1 MISDTYDS
9 DDDNRS
15 DRLKPPTINYEP
27 EDDELP
33 PFYQRSSSPKSDDA
47 KGAAEK
53 ETSGERFRKRQPT
66 QKPDTSLGDEVL
78 IRYLDQ
84 NRIDIANFERLDPLS
99 SRVHPER
106 EPGQSVKL
114 PKPEPEPQGRSGSS
128 SQSNICEKAKSALK
142 YLTNEL
148 HQEDKEPFLHHDPK
162 VEKSIHPQNKV
173 EETTIRPETTS
184 PNRHQ
189 ILPNISTSP
198 DSISHLKKHNIPA
211 PERLPAIQSPPQS
224 IAASSPENRQNLP
237 SIQSAIG
244 ELPAVPPKDPSGRV
258 NGASPYAFPPIS
270 TSSPS
275 APRNDLACE
284 PFLGQF
290 PPPQIPLSP
299 YSHLSP
305 ASSKDMSN
313 VPSPASQQSFWRP
326 LKPDLRYVASS
337 YEVLPQAT
345 QSPATSYPTPT
356 EQSGSER
363 ASFSSNSQPNGAVS
377 TGLFRCRHPGCTA
390 AFQTQYLLK

>member
-1 MISDTYDS
+1 MNSDTYDS

-15 DRLKPPTINYEP
+15 DRLKPATINYQP

-33 PFYQRSSSPKSDDA
+33 PFYQRPSSPKSDDA

-53 ETSGERFRKRQPT
+53 ETSGERFRKRLPT
-66 QKPDTSLGDEVL
+66 QKPETSLGDEVL
-78 IRYLDQ
+78 IRYLDP
-84 NRIDIANFERLDPLS
+84 NSDYIARFERLEPLS
-99 SRVHPER
+99 SRVPPEG

-114 PKPEPEPQGRSGSS
+114 KRPEPEPQGNSVSS
-128 SQSNICEKAKSALK
+128 SHSNICEKAKSALN
-142 YLTNEL
+142 YLTEEL
-148 HQEDKEPFLHHDPK
+148 YQEDKERIPPHDPK
-162 VEKSIHPQNKV
+162 AEKSIKPQNKAEDKAV
-173 EETTIRPETTS
+173 RPETTS

-189 ILPNISTSP
+189 ILPGISTSP
-198 DSISHLKKHNIPA
+198 DSISHLKKYNIPV

-224 IAASSPENRQNLP
+224 VAASSPENRQNLP

-244 ELPAVPPKDPSGRV
+244 DLPAVPPKDPSGRV

-275 APRNDLACE
+275 APRNELAGE
-284 PFLGQF
+284 PLLGQF
-290 PPPQIPLSP
+290 QPPQIPLSP

-313 VPSPASQQSFWRP
+313 MPSPASQQPYLRP
-326 LKPDLRYVASS
+326 LKPDIPYVASN
-337 YEVLPQAT
+337 YEVLPQTT

-356 EQSGSER
+356 EQSASER

-377 TGLFRCRHPGCTA
+377 TGLFKCRHPGCSA